1 LRVVRKKEKAGIGRR
16 HSGEIE
22 MQPLDRTANRDSAS
36 PERLGERRSADIISL
51 DDWRRRHGRPVSR
64 WRWIRPTRLS
74 IVPERE
80 YKVPIEA
87 WLMALIVFSAIAGA
101 IFALMAL
108 GYLP

>member
-1 LRVVRKKEKAGIGRR
+1 
-16 HSGEIE
+16 
-22 MQPLDRTANRDSAS
+22 MQPLDRTDNRDIA
-36 PERLGERRSADIISL
+36 PLEQPAERRSADIISL
-51 DDWRRRHGRPVSR
+51 DDWRRKRGRPVSR
-64 WRWIRPTRLS
+64 WRWIRPTHLL
-74 IVPERE
+74 VPERE